1 MPLVARVAPPAPP
14 IPREPPVNP
23 NLEDAKMPETL
34 DGWAILHHVF
44 RVNWPAWGRLDG
56 ARRRRVLDEAAG
68 HLAAIAR
75 PASGESALFSLLG
88 HKGDLLFLHFRPTLD
103 ALHEAELGVRRLALA
118 EYMEET
124 TSYLS
129 FLELG
134 LYEMTVKL
142 HARFKEEGMDPGSE
156 EWKAKWAEE
165 MAGQRERMKDRLYMG
180 VPEARYLCFYPMN
193 KRRGE
198 EKNWYGLPIETR
210 RKMMREHG
218 FVGRKYAGRVQQIIT
233 GSIGFDDWEW
243 GVYLFSEYPLV
254 FKRLVYEMR
263 FDEASVWYGEFGPF
277 YAGLRMRP
285 HHLKSLFHGQVPAP
299 GAP

>member
-1 MPLVARVAPPAPP
+1 
-14 IPREPPVNP
+14 
-23 NLEDAKMPETL
+23 MPETL
-34 DGWAILHHVF
+34 DGWAILHHIF
-44 RVNWPAWGRLDG
+44 RVNWPAWNRLES
-56 ARRRRVLDEAAG
+56 ARRHRILDEATEFFTS
-68 HLAAIAR
+68 IAR
-75 PASGESALFSLLG
+75 PESGESALFSLLG

-103 ALHEAELGVRRLALA
+103 ALNEVELGLRRLALA
-118 EYMEET
+118 EYMDET

-142 HARFKEEGMDPGSE
+142 HARFVDEGLEPGSD

-165 MAGQRERMKDRLYMG
+165 MDSQRERMKERLYMDI
-180 VPEARYLCFYPMN
+180 PETRYLCFYPMN

-198 EKNWYGLPIETR
+198 EKNWYGLPIEER
-210 RKMMREHG
+210 QQMMREHG
-218 FVGRKYAGRVQQIIT
+218 FVGRRYAGRVQQIIT

-243 GVYLFSEYPLV
+243 GVYLFAEDPLV

-277 YAGLRMRP
+277 YAGLRVMP
-285 HHLKSLFHGQVPAP
+285 HHLKSIFRGRVPSLEAP
-299 GAP
+299 